1 MKQRF
6 RDAVNIL
13 CYKVENSN
21 MSIQNVSPF
30 PDILYILYLDYLIK
44 ECNNLREGYRTL
56 GVVTNSKGFMHI
68 FQFHSSWNTTC
79 HGPQTFTFWILNP
92 NLQYDFNGDVF
103 TDEKLTFP
111 PKSTKTEASRKKEGI
126 KKWIKENT

>member
-44 ECNNLREGYRTL
+44 ECDNLREGYRTL

-68 FQFHSSWNTTC
+68 FSF
-79 HGPQTFTFWILNP
+79 ILLETQLAMGLKP
-92 NLQYDFNGDVF
+92 SLS
-103 TDEKLTFP
+103 E
-111 PKSTKTEASRKKEGI
+111 S
-126 KKWIKENT
+126 